1 MHRTPSSFAL
11 LLALLAGAP
20 RAHAQTGGTSAAS
33 ASSDTA
39 QLFGAGIFSTG
50 DYELPPT
57 FTPDGRTAYFT
68 VSTPVYGRMRFI
80 LETRRRGNAWTTPTT
95 AAFSGRYDDADPYVT
110 PDGSRLFFLSKRPLV
125 PGGEPRRDLDI
136 WVMEREGNGWGEPKH
151 LGATVNGP
159 QDEHYVTMTSAG
171 DLYIAAVRDDSHGA
185 GDLYRVPRAA
195 DGWGAPENLG
205 PVVNGVDNHDTTPWV
220 APDGR
225 YIIFASRGRPDG
237 GPDLDLYIT
246 VRGPD
251 GAWTAPRNLGPRVN
265 SRAVEYC
272 PLVSPDGQWL
282 YFTSNRTFADGD
294 LGAPLDG
301 DELRR
306 RLRGPG
312 NSLGDTY
319 RVGLPA
325 ILRESGVH

>member
-1 MHRTPSSFAL
+1 
-11 LLALLAGAP
+11 
-20 RAHAQTGGTSAAS
+20 
-33 ASSDTA
+33 
-39 QLFGAGIFSTG
+39 
-50 DYELPPT
+50 
-57 FTPDGRTAYFT
+57 
-68 VSTPVYGRMRFI
+68 MRFI
-80 LETRRRGNAWTTPTT
+80 LETRRRGNAWTTPAV

-125 PGGEPRRDLDI
+125 PGGEPRADLDI
-136 WVMEREGNGWGEPKH
+136 WVMERDGAGWGEPKH

-159 QDEHYVTMTSAG
+159 QDEHYVTMTTAG

-195 DGWGAPENLG
+195 DGWGSPENLG
-205 PVVNGVDNHDTTPWV
+205 PVVNGADNHDTTPWV
-220 APDGR
+220 SPDGR

-246 VRGPD
+246 VRGAG

-294 LGAPLDG
+294 LGAPVDG

-319 RVGLPA
+319 RIGLPA
-325 ILRESGVH
+325 ILREFGVQ